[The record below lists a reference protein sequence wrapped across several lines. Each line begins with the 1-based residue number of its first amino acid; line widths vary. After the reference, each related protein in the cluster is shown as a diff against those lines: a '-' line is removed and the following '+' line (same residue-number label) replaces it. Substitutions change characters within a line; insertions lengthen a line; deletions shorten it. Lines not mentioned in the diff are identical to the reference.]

1 MHLPDKV
8 SALFIL
14 LYLQFI
20 STQPSKSQFP
30 EEKEEKERMGSI
42 GDLPVGVFPT
52 LVPPSSSGH
61 TEFHAWE
68 ISPDILTNLLQSSIR
83 KEVDL
88 IVLLRSI
95 WAIVLRQYVESD
107 GLCFKAGSMTSACS
121 ELDMLVYRA
130 GISSHDTPEGIWRQ
144 QQITTGIS
152 AGGRNW
158 EVNTGVFLLKLCS
171 DRQWR
176 ARAMVSG

>member
-20 STQPSKSQFP
+20 SSQPSKSQFP